1 MEGALIPNSFS
12 RFPCLSLAHNL
23 KVTDMAR
30 AEAGVLDGSAAR
42 TRNDKFIRTN
52 FKKVVA
58 LFGFELPSFDV
69 QPAPSSEGASGVV
82 DFKLK
87 RGKTRNAKK
96 NRGTQ
101 GSASGTGAK
110 AAGTGVAAAAG
121 YVFACGAAVAR
132 PLSAVLREPF
142 PPTPS
147 RCLLFRTLTK
157 VFFCVCVCGCGGGGG
172 SWTPAQHCDTGLSP
186 LHVLPPSSLPF
197 FSLP

>member
-1 MEGALIPNSFS
+1 
-12 RFPCLSLAHNL
+12 
-23 KVTDMAR
+23 MAR

-147 RCLLFRTLTK
+147 RCLLVRTLTK
-157 VFFCVCVCGCGGGGG
+157 VFFLGVGGGGGGEG

-186 LHVLPPSSLPF
+186 LHVLPPSSLPIF
-197 FSLP
+197 HYPSSVAVHACLPTWYCVVYVGT